1 MIHQD
6 EALANPLA
14 APTSTQAGSDLP
26 QAGSDL
32 PQVGSDLPQA
42 GSDLPQAGSDTPQL
56 TEGIDILPGETE
68 SQYIFRQRRL
78 QEQAREKH
86 IARMKRL
93 FPRDGKFLMIYIC
106 NFHVLSHFL
115 LESQ

>member
-6 EALANPLA
+6 EALSSPLA

-26 QAGSDL
+26 RAGYDL
-32 PQVGSDLPQA
+32 SH
-42 GSDLPQAGSDTPQL
+42 AGSDTPQL

-93 FPRDGKFLMIYIC
+93 FPRDGKYM
-106 NFHVLSHFL
+106 
-115 LESQ
+115 